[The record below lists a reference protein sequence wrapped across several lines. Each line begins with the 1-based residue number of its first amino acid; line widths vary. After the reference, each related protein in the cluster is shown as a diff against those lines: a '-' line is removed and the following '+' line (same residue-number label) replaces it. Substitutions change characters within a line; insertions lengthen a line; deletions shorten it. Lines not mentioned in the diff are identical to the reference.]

1 MNQLAMGEGLEGQV
15 ALGNVAQFIEVNP
28 ADTRAYKIWVDKE
41 QLRALAAV
49 PITRPRSQA
58 GQTDAHVIGV
68 LAVGKRTMPHKFLW
82 SPREVRLLASIA
94 NQLALA
100 IDNARLYAKIQEDHA
115 SLSAGNEVLRE
126 VNELLL
132 QRNALLEG
140 FFRDDLA
147 AALTTA
153 NQVINGLLVDQ
164 SPVTAEMQTQIAND
178 MKKIIER
185 LDDMLQHIQASS

>member
-1 MNQLAMGEGLEGQV
+1 MHQLALGEGLEGQV
-15 ALGNVAQFIEVNP
+15 AADNKAQFIEVNP
-28 ADTRAYKIWVDKE
+28 MDTRSYKIWVDKE

-49 PITRPRSQA
+49 PLTRPRAQA

-68 LAVGKRTMPHKFLW
+68 LAVGKRTMPFNFLW
-82 SPREVRLLASIA
+82 SPREVRLLSSIA

-100 IDNARLYAKIQEDHA
+100 IDNARLYAQIQEDHA
-115 SLSAGNEVLRE
+115 YLSAGNAILRE

-140 FFRDDLA
+140 FFRDDLG

-153 NQVINGLLVDQ
+153 SQIINRLSGDHA
-164 SPVTAEMQTQIAND
+164 PVTAEMQKQVALEL
-178 MKKIIER
+178 KRIIDR
-185 LDDMLQHIQASS
+185 LDDMLQQMLASS